1 MTGLSPEA
9 DAGLRELLKRCST
22 ATLAA
27 AREFRRTGDTEQLPV
42 IVRGII
48 ERCAPSEM
56 QERLKKSGDGLRLVQ
71 DLGIDSLAMME
82 MVLLLEEVLEISI
95 NIEELRP
102 VRTLGDVTRFIEHK
116 VGAGLLLGRRM
127 F

>member
-1 MTGLSPEA
+1 
-9 DAGLRELLKRCST
+9 
-22 ATLAA
+22 
-27 AREFRRTGDTEQLPV
+27 
-42 IVRGII
+42 
-48 ERCAPSEM
+48 M